1 MYISRAEHIAFD
13 NLCVYVK
20 IFPFDGMAGYVL
32 VRFIAML
39 VVEACK
45 RSELIV
51 EAFHL
56 GGGVR
61 LR

>member
-13 NLCVYVK
+13 NICVYVN
-20 IFPFDGMAGYVL
+20 IFTFVDMAGYVL
-32 VRFIAML
+32 VRVTVML
-39 VVEACK
+39 FVEPCQ